1 MDLSAKN
8 LLLRIKVVTRSG
20 VLIWMPFYLGGERM
34 KLIIDEKE
42 MSVERGLSGFDL
54 MKLLGIK
61 KALAYRLNGQLF
73 DLRSPILDEGD
84 LSFLTED
91 DIQSLELLRHSAS
104 HLLAQAISHLYPQA
118 LFGFGPAIEDGF
130 YYDIDFKDTVITDSD
145 FAKIEAEMK
154 KISKENLPIIRHDV
168 TKDEAKKIFAHN
180 PYKLELISGI
190 EGQISVYEQGDF
202 VDLCTGPH
210 LPSTGYIKHF
220 KLQSVAGAYW
230 RGDSKNKQLV
240 RIYGTAFFSENDLKN
255 FLANLEEAKKR
266 DHKKL
271 GRELGLFMI
280 SEFGPGMPFWLPNGM
295 ILRNELENFWY
306 DIHTKEG
313 YVFVKTPIMLNRQ
326 LWEISGHWSNYK
338 DNMYTTKIDEQEFA
352 IKPMNCPGGILVY
365 KNDLHSYKDLPIRM
379 GELGLVHRH
388 EASGALNGLFRVR
401 TFTQDDAHVF
411 CRPDQLEDELEKLL
425 HLFDKIYA
433 VFGLSY
439 NIELSTRPEKKYIG
453 DIKIWDLAEAALAKA
468 CHAVGKEYKL
478 NPGDGAFYGPKLDFK
493 LRDSLNR
500 VWQCGTIQLDMNL
513 PERFD
518 VTYIDENNTKQRPI
532 MLHRAIFGSVERFIG
547 ILTENFAGAFP
558 LWLSPEQ
565 VRILPVNNEVHG
577 DYAKEVLAKLLS
589 INIRAKVDDSN
600 EKLGYRLRQ
609 AQIKKIPY
617 TLVIGDKEME
627 EKSVTFRPYG
637 SELQVKVSLDNF
649 MEKVHLEVVSK
660 SLPVRE

>member
-1 MDLSAKN
+1 
-8 LLLRIKVVTRSG
+8 
-20 VLIWMPFYLGGERM
+20 M

>member
-1 MDLSAKN
+1 
-8 LLLRIKVVTRSG
+8 
-20 VLIWMPFYLGGERM
+20 
-34 KLIIDEKE
+34 
-42 MSVERGLSGFDL
+42 
-54 MKLLGIK
+54 
-61 KALAYRLNGQLF
+61 
-73 DLRSPILDEGD
+73 
-84 LSFLTED
+84 
-91 DIQSLELLRHSAS
+91 
-104 HLLAQAISHLYPQA
+104 
-118 LFGFGPAIEDGF
+118 
-130 YYDIDFKDTVITDSD
+130 
-145 FAKIEAEMK
+145 
-154 KISKENLPIIRHDV
+154 
-168 TKDEAKKIFAHN
+168 
-180 PYKLELISGI
+180 
-190 EGQISVYEQGDF
+190 
-202 VDLCTGPH
+202 
-210 LPSTGYIKHF
+210 
-220 KLQSVAGAYW
+220 
-230 RGDSKNKQLV
+230 
-240 RIYGTAFFSENDLKN
+240 
-255 FLANLEEAKKR
+255 
-266 DHKKL
+266 
-271 GRELGLFMI
+271 MI

-649 MEKVHLEVVSK
+649 MEKVHSEVVSK